1 MTMLEKTDLL
11 DAIAPTNRGL
21 LADDPEQQADILKK
35 VARLEASNPTSNP
48 LSAIDLLNG
57 NWQLLYT
64 TSTELLGI
72 DRFPLLAL
80 GNIYQWVQIEQ
91 MRIYNLAEIRS
102 VLGGLVS
109 VTATFEPVSEK
120 RVNVRFDR
128 AIFGLQ
134 STLGYQSPSQFIE
147 AMQQTDKF
155 NFFKGI
161 DFTVSSNREPGWL
174 EVTYLDQTM
183 RIGRGNQGSVFV
195 LRKA

>member
-1 MTMLEKTDLL
+1 MLEKTDLL